1 MELRAELLCKKYGRR
16 EVVKSVSL
24 SVQRGQIV
32 GLLGP
37 NGAGKTTCF
46 YMLVGLIKADGGRV
60 WVDERDIT
68 ALPMYQRARIGIGY
82 LPQESSIFRKLT
94 VEENLRAGV
103 DPIAVEDIQNI
114 IYSLKRRNIGV
125 LITDHNVQ
133 ETLSITDEAT
143 LLFEGSILR
152 QGPAERMAADPEVRR
167 LYLGRNFEFKR
178 KSFDAVTSIVS
189 P

>member
-1 MELRAELLCKKYGRR
+1 MELRAELLCKKYGSR

-60 WVDERDIT
+60 WVDQRDIT
-68 ALPMYQRARIGIGY
+68 TLPMYQRARIGIGY

-94 VEENLRAGV
+94 VEENLRA
-103 DPIAVEDIQNI
+103 
-114 IYSLKRRNIGV
+114 V
-125 LITDHNVQ
+125 L
-133 ETLSITDEAT
+133 ETTKLS
-143 LLFEGSILR
+143 
-152 QGPAERMAADPEVRR
+152 AADQRAKANSLIEEFNLDRVR
-167 LYLGRNFEFKR
+167 
-178 KSFDAVTSIVS
+178 
-189 P
+189 